1 MNIRKSRTLLCS
13 GLVGEGGFEPPKS
26 LTADLQSVPFGHSG
40 IPPYSLCCT
49 HFETQRSGFK
59 MKRRKAIADMELFA
73 SAESGM
79 GQASFD
85 GGAGRRIRTPDL
97 LITNQLLYRLS
108 YTSRKSSEGYN
119 SKSERICQHENKSF
133 PAAEKFSAAGSVF
146 TLRCALPAALPRS
159 PQRALRALPRR

>member
-1 MNIRKSRTLLCS
+1 MAMREHKEATTQEIPCVVASFFISWHRQVETPGQISRRSYRPLGQSKSQANRLGSS
-13 GLVGEGGFEPPKS
+13 GSALVGEGGFEPPKS

-79 GQASFD
+79 EQASFD

-108 YTSRKSSEGYN
+108 YTSNSN
-119 SKSERICQHENKSF
+119 SKADYS
-133 PAAEKFSAAGSVF
+133 
-146 TLRCALPAALPRS
+146 
-159 PQRALRALPRR
+159 